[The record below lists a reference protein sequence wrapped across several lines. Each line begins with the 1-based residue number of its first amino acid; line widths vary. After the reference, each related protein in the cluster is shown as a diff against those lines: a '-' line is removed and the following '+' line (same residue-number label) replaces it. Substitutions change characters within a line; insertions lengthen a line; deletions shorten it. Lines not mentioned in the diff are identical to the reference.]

1 METSSTE
8 VRKYVKEIED
18 LNAAIKEVTQ
28 SKEHLSEE
36 LDRMGQ
42 EYKMESEKQQEQ
54 IKNLRKE
61 NTELVLDVKVSTSLF
76 QEYYQGLRNCQKTWR
91 QLKFL
96 AS

>member
-42 EYKMESEKQQEQ
+42 EYKMESEKQQEK

-76 QEYYQGLRNCQKTWR
+76 QEYYHGLRNCQKT
-91 QLKFL
+91 
-96 AS
+96 